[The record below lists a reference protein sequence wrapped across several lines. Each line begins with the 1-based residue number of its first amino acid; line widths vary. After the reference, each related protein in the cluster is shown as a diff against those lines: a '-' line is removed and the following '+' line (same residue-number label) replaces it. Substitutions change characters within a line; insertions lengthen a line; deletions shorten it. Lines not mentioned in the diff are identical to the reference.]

1 MTWLIKLVNDKT
13 NRKIILT
20 GAAFGAAALMGG
32 IGRSLDARLPGYKR
46 SSDPYYLFTR
56 GAIIGGL
63 VALPAS
69 SLIINRGVNANFF
82 GSVATPPPTQR
93 PLWHDSTVPGSSQP
107 SDSMTFKNDID
118 GTTYFLPT
126 PAPNN

>member
-1 MTWLIKLVNDKT
+1 MTWITDIVKDNT

-32 IGRSLDARLPGYKR
+32 IGRTLDAKLPGYKR
-46 SSDPYYLFTR
+46 TSDPYYLFTR
-56 GAIIGGL
+56 GAIIGGM
-63 VALPAS
+63 VALPAAT
-69 SLIINRGVNANFF
+69 LLVNRGVNARFL
-82 GSVATPPPTQR
+82 GSVATPPPVHR
-93 PLWHDSTVPGSSQP
+93 PLWHDSTVPSYSQP
-107 SDSMTFKNDID
+107 TDSMTFKNAID